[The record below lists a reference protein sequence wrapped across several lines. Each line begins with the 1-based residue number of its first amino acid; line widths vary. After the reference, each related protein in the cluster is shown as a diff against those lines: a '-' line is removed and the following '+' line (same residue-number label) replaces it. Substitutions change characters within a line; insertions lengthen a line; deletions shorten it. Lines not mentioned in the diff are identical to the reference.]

1 MTTQTNFAT
10 LSRNGDAP
18 YEVSGLTVTV
28 NGVAVP
34 VLYASPWGIKFYMPT
49 DVPQGV
55 SEIIV
60 SSQDGYVSQGFVMVL
75 KGGSRILTLD
85 DTDNGS
91 AVAANGHKQTTAN
104 FQVTTP
110 ENFGSDKRTRLTFF
124 ATGISGSALNSNP
137 NNDVNLNGVIRP
149 NFAESVSV
157 EAQLSSG
164 QVISLPVEF
173 AGAQGVL
180 PGVDQVNVVLSSSL
194 QSAGNVKLTLVVNGQ
209 RSNGP
214 RIFIR

>member
-1 MTTQTNFAT
+1 
-10 LSRNGDAP
+10 
-18 YEVSGLTVTV
+18 
-28 NGVAVP
+28 
-34 VLYASPWGIKFYMPT
+34 
-49 DVPQGV
+49 V

-60 SSQDGYVSQGFVMVL
+60 SSQDGYVSQGLVTVFQ
-75 KGGSRILTLD
+75 GGSRILTME
-85 DTDNGS
+85 DTDNGP
-91 AVAANGHKQTTAN
+91 AVAENGHKQTAAN

-110 ENFGSDKRTRLTFF
+110 ENFGTDKRTRITFF

-157 EAQLSSG
+157 EAQLSNG

-180 PGVDQVNVVLSSSL
+180 PGLDQVNVVLDSAL
-194 QSAGNVKLTLVVNGQ
+194 QGTGNVKLTLVVNGQ

-214 RIFIR
+214 SIFIR

>member
-1 MTTQTNFAT
+1 
-10 LSRNGDAP
+10 
-18 YEVSGLTVTV
+18 VSGLTVTV

-34 VLYASPWGIKFYMPT
+34 VLYASPTAIKFYLPS
-49 DVPQGV
+49 DVPEGI
-55 SEIIV
+55 SEVIV
-60 SSQDGYVSQGFVMVL
+60 SSQDGYVSQGFVTVS

-85 DTDNGS
+85 DNDNSS

-104 FQVTTP
+104 FKVTTP
-110 ENFGSDKRTRLTFF
+110 ENFGADKRTRVTFF
-124 ATGISGSALNSNP
+124 ATGISGSAWNWNL
-137 NNDVNLNGVIRP
+137 NNDVNLKGVIRP

-180 PGVDQVNVVLSSSL
+180 PGVDQVIVVLDPAL
-194 QSAGNVKLTLVVNGQ
+194 QGAGNVKLTLVVNGQ

-214 RIFIR
+214 SISIR